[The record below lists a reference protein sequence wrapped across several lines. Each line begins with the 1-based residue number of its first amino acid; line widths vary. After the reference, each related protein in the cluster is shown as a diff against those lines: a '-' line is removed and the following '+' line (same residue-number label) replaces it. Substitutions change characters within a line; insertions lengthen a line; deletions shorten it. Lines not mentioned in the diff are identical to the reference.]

1 MVERW
6 PTVTCSARCT
16 MGYTD
21 GGSASRSVIFHFN
34 RSVMFAYLG
43 WLWLLLGV
51 CVGLSVG
58 CVCCVCMCVC
68 VCVLLL
74 LLFCVVFVC
83 VCVCV
88 CVCESVC
95 VNNITCQPVLPAQL
109 E

>member
-43 WLWLLLGV
+43 WLWL
-51 CVGLSVG
+51 
-58 CVCCVCMCVC
+58 CVCGGGGRFVCLCVCVC
-68 VCVLLL
+68 VCVLLVVGV
-74 LLFCVVFVC
+74 FVWGVFVC

-88 CVCESVC
+88 CAWAHSLSFL
-95 VNNITCQPVLPAQL
+95 NQGL
-109 E
+109 